1 MFRFLHT
8 SDLHLGK
15 RFGQMPEELR
25 GRLTEARHNSIDRL
39 REVAT
44 TNALDTILVA
54 GDIFDTE
61 TPSPATVR
69 QALRSMG
76 ESSEISWYLIPG
88 NHDSLRAEELWSR
101 VDREHPRNVT
111 LLKEPEQPV
120 ALGPDIVLLPTPC
133 VARRPGR
140 DLTEWMTNA
149 EIGEGKI
156 RIGLAHGPI
165 QEFGEDGG
173 ASDVIAPDR
182 TTLSGLDY
190 LALGDWHGQVRVN
203 DRTWYSGTPEPDRFK
218 HDAPGQA
225 LIVEIDAPGHTP
237 RVTPVETG
245 RFLWRNLALHLL
257 VDEDAA
263 KRLTQSLASMEDRRN
278 ILLQLAATGRVG
290 LDAKAAIANTALQIN
305 PDFAWMRYDDTAL
318 AIEHR
323 PDDLNVIDQAGALRQ
338 AADTLLHEAQ
348 DSSIS
353 SDKARVAERALS
365 RLYAY
370 SQEYEA

>member
-39 REVAT
+39 REVAN

-111 LLKEPEQPV
+111 LLREPEPV
-120 ALGPDIVLLPTPC
+120 ALGPEIVLLPTPC
-133 VARRPGR
+133 VTRRPGR

-203 DRTWYSGTPEPDRFK
+203 ERTWYSGTPEPDRFK

-225 LIVEIDAPGHTP
+225 LIVEIDAPGHIP
-237 RVTPVETG
+237 RVKPVETG
-245 RFLWRNLALHLL
+245 RFRWRNMTLHLL

-263 KRLTQSLASMEDRRN
+263 KRLTQSLASLEDRRN
-278 ILLQLAATGRVG
+278 ILIQLAATGRVG
-290 LDAKAAIANTALQIN
+290 LDAKAAVANTALEIN

-338 AADTLLHEAQ
+338 AADTLLQEAQ

-365 RLYAY
+365 RLYAF